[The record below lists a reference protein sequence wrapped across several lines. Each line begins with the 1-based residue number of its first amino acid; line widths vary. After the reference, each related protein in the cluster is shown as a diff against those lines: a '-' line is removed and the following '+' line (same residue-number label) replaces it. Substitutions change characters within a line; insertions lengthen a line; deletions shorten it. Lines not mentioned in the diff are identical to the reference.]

1 MILINIINN
10 LAISETTFGL
20 NTNMY
25 KYEFN
30 NIKEIL
36 QLRKILKIQERE
48 FKFNEEMQ
56 SLKKYCEK
64 LSKVDNYYTKTYL
77 ENLINTNNDF
87 IKLTEIQSIC
97 WFFFKK
103 LTDDLFENFLFVE
116 DEIKILNYCENI
128 SIHQRIEKYLD
139 KNNSKLLDVLKKTN
153 SNNESVSSIKGF
165 GRLFL
170 YFKYIS
176 FRRYSQDL
184 IIQHCVLL
192 EHYFMKKFLL
202 EAAMIVKSCNIEDL
216 KKMDYNFLTHI
227 NSVFKFK
234 KKFKLNR
241 LNHFNYIKEL
251 IQLLIKMGSLLK
263 QSLEN
268 DKDIE
273 KGFYQIKKKYDSLD
287 HEKNMSNS
295 LNLFKKLSI
304 KKPRFC
310 KYTVFFD
317 LVDEAA
323 YELFNVIPK
332 IIFAKIDLNYG
343 FENYKQEI
351 LDFLT
356 LFSQNE

>member
-1 MILINIINN
+1 
-10 LAISETTFGL
+10 
-20 NTNMY
+20 
-25 KYEFN
+25 
-30 NIKEIL
+30 
-36 QLRKILKIQERE
+36 
-48 FKFNEEMQ
+48 
-56 SLKKYCEK
+56 
-64 LSKVDNYYTKTYL
+64 
-77 ENLINTNNDF
+77 
-87 IKLTEIQSIC
+87 
-97 WFFFKK
+97 
-103 LTDDLFENFLFVE
+103 
-116 DEIKILNYCENI
+116 
-128 SIHQRIEKYLD
+128 
-139 KNNSKLLDVLKKTN
+139 
-153 SNNESVSSIKGF
+153 
-165 GRLFL
+165 
-170 YFKYIS
+170 
-176 FRRYSQDL
+176 
-184 IIQHCVLL
+184 
-192 EHYFMKKFLL
+192 
-202 EAAMIVKSCNIEDL
+202 
-216 KKMDYNFLTHI
+216 
-227 NSVFKFK
+227 
-234 KKFKLNR
+234 
-241 LNHFNYIKEL
+241 
-251 IQLLIKMGSLLK
+251 MGSLLK